1 MAMKKRM
8 TRDQFEQSFG
18 ALNPVGHVVIAFDS
32 DAVAADARA
41 ALLEGGAVDDDIY
54 VFTSAELEPRL
65 SAMLR
70 NASGTAGFG
79 YEVTLMRRYL
89 ALMQENAG
97 WLVVHAP
104 SDAEAERVGE
114 VARRFHAKSAVRY
127 HTMAS
132 EELV

>member
-1 MAMKKRM
+1 MKKRM

-32 DAVAADARA
+32 DTVAADARN
-41 ALLEGGAVDDDIY
+41 ALLEGGSVDDDIF

-104 SDAEAERVGE
+104 GAAVAERVAE

-127 HTMAS
+127 HTLAS

>member
-1 MAMKKRM
+1 MKQRM
-8 TRDQFEQSFG
+8 TRDEFEQSFG

-32 DAVAADARA
+32 DKVAADARN
-41 ALLEGGAVDDDIY
+41 ALIEGGIVDDDIF

-104 SDAEAERVGE
+104 DDAEAERVAE

-127 HTMAS
+127 HTLAS